1 MQNLKSKIKNLFKK
15 KVVKISSVIVLIIIV
30 LFFIF
35 GKGNTEP
42 YEFIITEKGS
52 LIQEVDV
59 TGKIKPVTEV
69 ELAFK
74 NGGKIAQIYAE
85 VSDKVFIGQTLLRLD
100 NGDSYAQLQWAEAQL
115 RAQQAKLDELKRG
128 SRPEEIQIQ
137 TIKVENAKKSLTD
150 AKQGVIDKLQ
160 DSYIKS
166 DDAIRN
172 KTDQMFNNPRSEN
185 PDLKLL
191 NTSSQTKIDLEWKRF
206 VIEKMFSPWKISL
219 GNLSVNNNLESD
231 IATAKKN
238 LSDIKSFLESLAFTL
253 NETSAGPTI
262 TQTTLDGWKS
272 DISTARTNLSTVI
285 INLSTA
291 EEKLRTAESSLSL
304 AEEELAL
311 EKAGTSSEQIR
322 AQEAEIEKAQADIN
336 RYQAELSKTIIYSP
350 INGIITKQDGKIGE
364 IVSAN
369 TNIISVMSDS
379 IYQIEVD
386 IPEADI
392 SKIKIG
398 DKAKFTLD
406 SYGDEILFDAFVIK
420 IDPAETVIEGVST
433 YKTTLQ
439 LEKNDERIRSGM
451 TANLDIM
458 TAQKE
463 NIIAI
468 PQRAVISKNGDKFVR
483 VFEGTVVVEKIVKT
497 GLRGSNGDVEILS
510 GLNEGEKVITYT
522 KAIN

>member
-1 MQNLKSKIKNLFKK
+1 MQNLKLKTKSLFKK
-15 KVVKISSVIVLIIIV
+15 KSFIIPFIVILVIIV

-35 GKGNTEP
+35 KGGTVAP
-42 YEFIITEKGS
+42 YEFVIAEKGN
-52 LIQEVDV
+52 LTQTVDV
-59 TGKIKPVTEV
+59 TGKIKPVSEV
-69 ELAFK
+69 DLAFK
-74 NGGKIAQIYAE
+74 NGGKIAQIYAD
-85 VSDKVFIGQTLLRLD
+85 VGDKVFIGQTLLRLD
-100 NGDSYAQLQWAEAQL
+100 NADSYAQLQWAEAQL

-137 TIKVENAKKSLTD
+137 TIKVENARKSLID

-191 NTSSQTKIDLEWKRF
+191 NTSTQTKIDLEWKRF
-206 VIEKMFSPWKISL
+206 VIEKVFSPWKISL
-219 GNLSVNNNLESD
+219 GNLDVNNNLESD
-231 IATAKKN
+231 ITTAKKN
-238 LSDIKSFLESLAFTL
+238 LTDIKSFLESLAFTL

-262 TQTTLDGWKS
+262 TQTTLDSWKS
-272 DISTARTNLSTVI
+272 DISTARTNVSTVI

-291 EEKLRTAESSLSL
+291 EEKLSTAEASLSL
-304 AEEELAL
+304 AEEELTL
-311 EKAGTSSEQIR
+311 EKAGTTSEQIR

-350 INGIITKQDGKIGE
+350 INGIVTKQDGKIGE
-364 IVSAN
+364 MVSAN
-369 TNIISVMSDS
+369 TNIVSVMSDS
-379 IYQIEVD
+379 VYQIEVD

-398 DKAKFTLD
+398 DKGKFTLD
-406 SYGDEILFDAFVIK
+406 SYGDEVIFGAFVIK

-463 NIIAI
+463 NAIAI

-483 VFEGTVVVEKIVKT
+483 VLEGDVVVEKIVKT
-497 GLRGSNGDVEILS
+497 GLRGSSGDVEILS
-510 GLNEGEKVITYT
+510 GLNEGEKVITYIKT
-522 KAIN
+522 TN

>member
-1 MQNLKSKIKNLFKK
+1 MQNLKLKIKGLLKK
-15 KVVKISSVIVLIIIV
+15 KWVKIFLGIIVIIII
-30 LFFIF
+30 LFFLF
-35 GKGNTEP
+35 GSKKAEP
-42 YEFIITEKGS
+42 YEFIVAEKGS

-59 TGKIKPVTEV
+59 TGKIKPVSEV

-74 NGGKIAQIYAE
+74 NGGKIGQTY
-85 VSDKVFIGQTLLRLD
+85 VNVGDRVFSGQTLLRLD

-115 RAQQAKLDELKRG
+115 KAQQAKLDELKRG
-128 SRPEEIQIQ
+128 SRPEEIQIK
-137 TIKVENAKKSLTD
+137 IIGVENAKKSLTD
-150 AKQGVIDKLQ
+150 AKQGVIDKIQ
-160 DSYIKS
+160 DGYIKS

-172 KTDQMFNNPRSEN
+172 KSDQLFNNPRSEH
-185 PDLKLL
+185 PDLKLS
-191 NTSSQTKIDLEWKRF
+191 NSGSQSEIDLEWKRF
-206 VIEKMFSPWKISL
+206 VIEKMFAPWKISL
-219 GNLSVNNNLESD
+219 DNLSIDKNLESD
-231 IATAKKN
+231 ILTAKKN
-238 LSDIKSFLESLAFTL
+238 LTDVKLFLESLAFIL
-253 NETSAGPTI
+253 NETSAGPSF

-272 DISTARTNLSTVI
+272 DVSTARTNISTTI

-291 EEKLRTAESSLSL
+291 EEKMRTADSSLSL

-311 EKAGTSSEQIR
+311 EKAGTTSEQIR
-322 AQEAEIEKAQADIN
+322 AQEAEVEKAQADIS

-350 INGIITKQDGKIGE
+350 ISGIITKQEGKVGE
-364 IVSAN
+364 IISAN

-379 IYQIEVD
+379 AYQIEVN

-406 SYGDEILFDAFVIK
+406 SYGDEVVFIAVVIK

-463 NIIAI
+463 NVIAV
-468 PQRAVISKNGDKFVR
+468 PQRAVISKDGDKFVR
-483 VFEGTVVVEKIVKT
+483 TLDGENVVEKIVKT
-497 GLRGSNGDVEILS
+497 GLRGSNGDIEILS
-510 GLNEGEKVITYT
+510 GLNEGDKVITYI
-522 KAIN
+522 KNGN